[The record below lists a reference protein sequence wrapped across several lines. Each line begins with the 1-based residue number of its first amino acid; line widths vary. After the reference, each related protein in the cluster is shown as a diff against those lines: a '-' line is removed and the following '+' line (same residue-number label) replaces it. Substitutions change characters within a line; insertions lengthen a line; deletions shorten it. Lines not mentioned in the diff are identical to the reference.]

1 MTTITPFTTAT
12 DERDE
17 LSTAVR
23 RLLALRHDEGAVRNW
38 MEFPDDYD
46 RGLWSELATGM
57 GVTAMLI
64 SEEHGGAGFSAAD
77 LAPVFEEAGRALY
90 GGPLLSTV
98 LATALLQA
106 SGDESACTRYLPAI
120 ADGRI
125 TATVALR
132 EEERA
137 APSVASSSAHDPIA
151 TRAEL
156 RDGGWFLTGTKT
168 DVIDGCTA
176 ELVIVTARNDAGTGL
191 YAVAPVEGGGVQRNP
206 LATMDLTRKQARLA
220 FVDAPAVPL
229 GPASGASAALAT
241 ALNLGAFVFAAECL
255 GTARTAL
262 SQAVDYACSRRQFGR
277 PIGSFQ
283 AVKHRLADMWFA
295 LETAAVVLDE
305 AVQGIDRDGEPAPLD
320 TEHALLA
327 CVEALSVCAQG
338 NISVH
343 GGIGFTW
350 EHPAHLAYRRA
361 RSAQTLLG
369 PLQRH
374 RDRLSDLAGLRPSG

>member
-12 DERDE
+12 DERAE
-17 LSTAVR
+17 LSAAVR
-23 RLLALRHDEGAVRNW
+23 RLLAIRHDERAVRNW

-120 ADGRI
+120 ADGTI
-125 TATVALR
+125 TAAVALR
-132 EEERA
+132 EEEKS
-137 APSVASSSAHDPIA
+137 PSAERSSAHDPIA

-156 RDGGWFLTGTKT
+156 RDGNWFLTGTKT
-168 DVIDGCTA
+168 NVIDGYTA
-176 ELVIVTARNDAGTGL
+176 ELAIVTARSDAGTGL
-191 YAVAPVEGGGVQRNP
+191 YAVVPAQGGGVQRNP

-220 FVDAPAVPL
+220 FVDTPAVPV
-229 GPASGASAALAT
+229 GPASGASTALAT

-255 GTARTAL
+255 GTARSAL

-374 RDRLSDLAGLRPSG
+374 RDRLSDLAGLRGSG

>member
-12 DERDE
+12 DERAE

-23 RLLALRHDEGAVRNW
+23 RLLAIRHDERAVRNW

-46 RGLWSELATGM
+46 RSLWSELATGM

-64 SEEHGGAGFSAAD
+64 SEERGGAGFSAAD

-120 ADGRI
+120 ADGTI

-132 EEERA
+132 EEETS
-137 APSVASSSAHDPIA
+137 PSTASSSVHDPIA
-151 TRAEL
+151 TRAEF
-156 RDGGWFLTGTKT
+156 RDGSWFLTGTKT

-176 ELVIVTARNDAGTGL
+176 ELVLVTARSDAGIGL
-191 YAVAPVEGGGVQRNP
+191 FAVTPVEGGGVQRNP

-220 FVDAPAVPL
+220 FADTPAVPVS
-229 GPASGASAALAT
+229 PTSGASTALAT

-255 GTARTAL
+255 GTARSAL

-277 PIGSFQ
+277 PIGGFQ

-305 AVQGIDRDGEPAPLD
+305 AVLGIDRDGEPAPLD